1 MLENSPTD
9 DLPAMA
15 QNLLPNLSQ
24 WSAALAPFISRVPDP
39 SLAITNTFG
48 GSLSMISPSTS
59 DSTKSTNSRDVD
71 GNSAALRLA
80 QYTTQIVKNTG
91 VFDSAPPDLKATVCK
106 HLALILQLASDNL
119 SVPGSMPLWESADPD
134 TESEMVE
141 FITEAQSLLGGWSHS
156 KDSSTS
162 GFISEAQKQ
171 LLDDSRGLT
180 ASSYYSCRAFSAL
193 TVETTEYHGP
203 SLHINHADL
212 IKDFRKSND
221 VFVAAAY
228 LTSASESEELFRLC
242 NYLLTDLTGHN
253 FDTKLAEGMSNNRH
267 SFGYFAHRI
276 RYAKIVP
283 SQLHFLESPRLR

>member
-1 MLENSPTD
+1 MLENSSSD
-9 DLPAMA
+9 DLPAMV

-24 WSAALAPFISRVPDP
+24 WNAALAPFISRVPDP
-39 SLAITNTFG
+39 SLAITNPFG
-48 GSLSMISPSTS
+48 GSLSMISLSSS
-59 DSTKSTNSRDVD
+59 DSAKSPVARDGN

-80 QYTTQIVKNTG
+80 QYTTQMVKSTG
-91 VFDSAPPDLKATVCK
+91 IFDSAPPELKATVCK
-106 HLALILQLASDNL
+106 HLALILQFASDNL

-162 GFISEAQKQ
+162 EFISEAQNQ

-180 ASSYYSCRAFSAL
+180 ASSYYSGRAFSAL
-193 TVETTEYHGP
+193 TAETTEYHGP
-203 SLHINHADL
+203 SLNINHADL
-212 IKDFRKSND
+212 ITECRKSND

-228 LTSASESEELFRLC
+228 LTSASESEELFRLG

-253 FDTKLAEGMSNNRH
+253 FDTKLAEGMSSNRH
-267 SFGYFAHRI
+267 AFGYLAHST